1 MKSRIVVVR
10 KGNTKVTFTE
20 PCPWLV
26 EAPSEAVKK

>member
-1 MKSRIVVVR
+1 MKIQVLK
-10 KGNTKVTFTE
+10 KGNNKVKFTE